1 MKVLLELP
9 DDVRSLPLEKQKE
22 EVLRAYQAL
31 QPEKESKNRP
41 MEPKKSKWS
50 RIVEEIEN
58 DRTLDLKG
66 YSVYLQKNMQEFRE
80 NFTFSHDQ

>member
-1 MKVLLELP
+1 MQVLLELP
-9 DDVRSLPLEKQKE
+9 DNVRSLPLEKQKE

-31 QPEKESKNRP
+31 QQEKDSKNRP
-41 MEPKKSKWS
+41 LGAKKSKWS

-58 DRTLDLKG
+58 DRTLDLKE
-66 YSVYLQKNMQEFRE
+66 YSVHLQKDMQEFRE

>member
-41 MEPKKSKWS
+41 MEPKKTQNGQGLWKKLKM
-50 RIVEEIEN
+50 IVHWI
-58 DRTLDLKG
+58 
-66 YSVYLQKNMQEFRE
+66 
-80 NFTFSHDQ
+80 